1 MLETI
6 SAIVIKYWVEFLLGL
21 IVAGGGFFLKRYVKL
36 EKEDTDRKRDAHFK
50 EIIDKIQED
59 NKTMIQS
66 LVQEHNEINQRSEER
81 YHEITEKVSA
91 AILEEREESKLDD
104 EVLEKKVHELSG
116 EISCLKAGL
125 LSMQGKNFK
134 SDCRRLLDENHEIT
148 LDEWEE
154 IDADHEAYNGLGGNH
169 RGDELFELVKKKVEN
184 TVTNGK

>member
-66 LVQEHNEINQRSEER
+66 LVQEHHEINQRSEER

-91 AILEEREESKLDD
+91 AI
-104 EVLEKKVHELSG
+104 
-116 EISCLKAGL
+116 
-125 LSMQGKNFK
+125 
-134 SDCRRLLDENHEIT
+134 
-148 LDEWEE
+148 
-154 IDADHEAYNGLGGNH
+154 
-169 RGDELFELVKKKVEN
+169 
-184 TVTNGK
+184 